1 MDLSEYVE
9 LDRQRMAK
17 NRDQFAPYLE
27 KLFRDWLKAQGIQL
41 DGWKV
46 EWTRAAEL
54 PLPLTAN
61 ELTVP

>member
-17 NRDQFAPYLE
+17 SRDQFAPYLE
-27 KLFRDWLKAQGIQL
+27 KLFRDWLKTQGIQL

-46 EWTRAAEL
+46 EWTRDSEL